1 MIPQKKENDAVIA
14 RIKLN
19 NCTPFQQAEVSDC
32 KKVNFIFGANGS
44 GKSTISSFLAGIPD
58 SRYSSST
65 IEWVGETHE
74 KIEVYNK
81 AFRIANL
88 QQDMPGIFTLGS
100 ATIDDIRALEG
111 LKLELN
117 QKTSAWEGLCKSYR
131 DKESEKSIR
140 ENQFKEDAWLQ
151 ILKGNE
157 ADFRKAFEGLRNSK
171 DNFVKEL
178 KKRISETS
186 GHRGTVCKREEL
198 LQRAQTLYASK
209 PERLNKFTLNLEELL
224 ENIEDICNDE
234 IWSIVISGS
243 ADVDIAALINELGN
257 LSWIGRGLQYLRSG
271 SKVCPFC
278 QQETITDEFRQQ
290 LESFF
295 DTEYKQ
301 KTERLAMLQRE
312 YHSFAKQVIDAV
324 ITAVQNKDDSVKT
337 GQLNL
342 DVYEAKTAL
351 LQAAFDAN
359 EKKIEEKIT
368 APEKKVAIADVSDF
382 VAEIVKLLNEANA
395 IIDVHNDLVDKRDTE
410 EIALRD
416 DVWATCIHEADG
428 LIKIY
433 QRDISNID
441 KALVGIKRN
450 LDAAKTIVDKL
461 NADDEEKG
469 KNITSVQP
477 TIDEIN
483 RSLNAYGF
491 TNFSI
496 QPADGR
502 ENYYCIKRDDGTL
515 ATNTL
520 SEGEETFLTFLYF
533 MQKAKGSTD
542 QARVSE
548 KKIIVLDDPISSL
561 DSTILYIV
569 GAIVKDLSKNIRAGK
584 GDITQLFVLTHNVF
598 FHKEASF
605 IGGRTKR
612 LGDVNYW
619 IVRKNN
625 GVAEINAYGNKNPI
639 STSYELLWQEL
650 KDNSKAS
657 LVSVQNIMRRIIENY
672 FGMLGTKRD
681 DYLVEQFE
689 STEDKMIAK
698 SLLYWINDG
707 SHSIPD
713 DLFIDHYTDAISRYK
728 KVFKDLFEKS
738 NHLPHYNMMMGIQD
752 GSDEIVKGDVPTSP

>member
-1 MIPQKKENDAVIA
+1 MIKG
-14 RIKLN
+14 IKLN
-19 NCTPFQQAEVSDC
+19 NCTPYQQAEVSDC
-32 KKVNFIFGANGS
+32 KRVNFIFGANGS

-65 IEWVGETHE
+65 IEWVGEMHE

-88 QQDMPGIFTLGS
+88 QQDIPGIFTLGS
-100 ATIDDIRALEG
+100 ATIDDIRALEE
-111 LKLELN
+111 LKAKLE
-117 QKTSAWEGLCKSYR
+117 QKTRVWESHCNSYR
-131 DKESEKSIR
+131 NKDAEKPVRES
-140 ENQFKEDAWLQ
+140 QFKEDAWLQ

-157 ADFRKAFEGLRNSK
+157 ADFQKAFEGLRNSK
-171 DNFVKEL
+171 ERFVTEL
-178 KKRISETS
+178 KKRFLGIP

-198 LQRAQTLYASK
+198 LKRAQTLYASK
-209 PERLNKFTLNLEELL
+209 PERRNKFTINLEKLL
-224 ENIEDICNDE
+224 KNIDDICSDE
-234 IWSIVISGS
+234 IWNIVIAGS
-243 ADVDIAALINELGN
+243 KDVDIASLINELGN
-257 LSWIGRGLQYLRSG
+257 SSWIGQGRQYLRFG

-290 LESFF
+290 LDSFF

-301 KTERLAMLQRE
+301 KTDRLTMLLLE
-312 YHSFAKQVIDAV
+312 YQSYAKQVIDAV
-324 ITAVQNKDDSVKT
+324 ITAVQDKDDSVKT

-342 DVYEAKTAL
+342 EVYEAKIAL
-351 LQAAFDAN
+351 LKAAFDAN
-359 EKKIEEKIT
+359 EKKIGEKIT
-368 APEKKVAIADVSDF
+368 EPGKKVTITDVSDL
-382 VAEIVKLLNEANA
+382 VAEIVKLLDEANA
-395 IIDVHNDLVDKRDTE
+395 IIDTHNDLVDKRDTE

-416 DVWATCIHEADG
+416 DVWATCIHKADV
-428 LIKIY
+428 LIKAY

-441 KALVGIKRN
+441 KALAGIKKAR
-450 LDAAKTIVDKL
+450 DAAKTEVDKL
-461 NADDEEKG
+461 KADVEEKG

-483 RSLNAYGF
+483 RSLKAYGF

-533 MQKAKGSTD
+533 MQKAKGSTE
-542 QARVSE
+542 QARVAD

-569 GAIVKDLSKNIRAGK
+569 GAIVKDLSKKIRAGE
-584 GDITQLFVLTHNVF
+584 GDVTQLFVLTHNVF

-605 IGGRTKR
+605 IDGRTKE

-619 IVRKNN
+619 IVRKND
-625 GVAEINAYGNKNPI
+625 GVAEINAYGMKNPI

-650 KDNSKAS
+650 KDNNSAS
-657 LVSVQNIMRRIIENY
+657 LVSVQNTMRRIIENY
-672 FGMLGTKRD
+672 FGMLGGRRD

-689 STEDKMIAK
+689 SAEDKMIAR

-713 DLFIDHYTDAISRYK
+713 DLFIDPYTDAIPRYK

-752 GSDEIVKGDVPTSP
+752 GSDEIVEEDVPTGEVTDETEN